1 MIPPGK
7 SFSLSTATH
16 ASVFICSCEIEDE
29 PATFDRLSSVKELK
43 NYYDNEL
50 SKTHLKDLL
59 TDSDRNQ
66 ALRLLLKP
74 REGDQDTSDG
84 VCFFDYTHCKID
96 KRAKELLLKVAE
108 ETQLQS
114 KL

>member
-1 MIPPGK
+1 
-7 SFSLSTATH
+7 
-16 ASVFICSCEIEDE
+16 
-29 PATFDRLSSVKELK
+29 VKELK